1 MDDINKVFAEQE
13 LSPVDAAFPDLI
25 FHALT
30 RMGFS
35 PFKMESGTVCAELTV
50 FGEVYALAHFA
61 SAREVF
67 YTDEHVLRN
76 QGRKDFRLY
85 HELYRKFRTK
95 QSIWADTDDK
105 KYARVDKYL
114 FVVDY
119 DGVSD
124 DDSLYGV
131 LKMEVENDMYV
142 MKKVL
147 CNMDS
152 LRGAVSSPF
161 APVAHRAN
169 DTPEVHCTRA
179 SIHPFDKA
187 PLDFDSTVTSV
198 FKPAD
203 YDALVA
209 TLANRGNRKAIQAV
223 TAALF
228 QRIMGKDYSIVAGDE
243 WPEVSRGPKSD
254 HGMPYFMLSRGEQ
267 VALPFCL
274 YLALAHDAVTE
285 GMCIGISE
293 SLNAL
298 DSLRQLNAYDCLR
311 HFIIATGA
319 SVYIRTD
326 KTDCLQMAERKLV
339 LAKTLARRAGELVS
353 H

>member
-25 FHALT
+25 FQALT

-35 PFKMESGTVCAELTV
+35 PFKTESGTVCAELTV
-50 FGEVYALAHFA
+50 FGEIYALAHFA
-61 SAREVF
+61 SAREIF

-76 QGRKDFRLY
+76 QERKDFRLY
-85 HELYRKFRTK
+85 NELYRKFRTK
-95 QSIWADTDDK
+95 QSLWADIGDK
-105 KYARVDKYL
+105 KYDRMDKYL

-124 DDSLYGV
+124 DDLLYGV

-142 MKKVL
+142 MKKIL
-147 CNMDS
+147 CDMDS
-152 LRGAVSSPF
+152 LRTAVSSPF

-169 DTPEVHCTRA
+169 AVPAVHCTRA
-179 SIHPFDKA
+179 SIHPYDKP
-187 PLDFDSTVTSV
+187 PLDFDGTVTTV
-198 FKPAD
+198 FSPAD
-203 YDALVA
+203 YDAMVR

-243 WPEVSRGPKSD
+243 WPEVSRGVKSE
-254 HGMPYFMLSRGEQ
+254 HGMPHFILSRGEQ
-267 VALPFCL
+267 VALAFCL
-274 YLALAHDAVTE
+274 YLALAHDDVTE

-298 DSLRQLNAYDCLR
+298 DTLRQLNAYDCLR

-319 SVYIRTD
+319 SMYIRTD
-326 KTDCLQMAERKLV
+326 KSDCLQMAERKLV
-339 LAKTLARRAGELVS
+339 LAKTLAQRAGEVVP